1 VDCLSVGILVADHLC
16 DPIDHC
22 PAAGELV
29 ISPRLP
35 LAIGG
40 CASNVAID
48 LKRLGVSVGVVGC
61 VGQDYFGRFVVD
73 ELEAAGVDARG
84 VRTLAD
90 AETSGTLII
99 NVRGEDRRFIHTPG
113 ANARLTVDDIPLER
127 VLTSRVLYVGGY
139 LLMPAL
145 EGEPLASLFRQARA
159 AGVKTVLDIVMP
171 GPGDHMAKLAPV
183 LPQTDLFMPNT
194 DEAALLTGLADPVA
208 QAERFVAA
216 GAGAAV
222 ITCGDAGSVLISHQT
237 RLRAAAHRMDYQGG
251 TGAGDAFVAGTIA
264 GLLAGEDLAGALRW
278 GSAAGASCVRS
289 ISATDSVFTRT
300 EAEQFPRANPLA
312 VELI

>member
-1 VDCLSVGILVADHLC
+1 
-16 DPIDHC
+16 
-22 PAAGELV
+22 
-29 ISPRLP
+29 
-35 LAIGG
+35 
-40 CASNVAID
+40 VAID

-61 VGQDYFGRFVVD
+61 VGHDSFGRFVID
-73 ELEAAGVDARG
+73 ELQRAGVDAG
-84 VRTLAD
+84 GIRTLDD

-113 ANARLTVDDIPLER
+113 ANARLTVADIPLER
-127 VLTSRVLYVGGY
+127 VLQAKVLYVGGY

-171 GPGDHMAKLAPV
+171 GPGDHMGKLAPV
-183 LPQTDLFMPNT
+183 LPETDLFMPNA
-194 DEAALLTGLADPVA
+194 DEAAVLTGLAAPVA

-222 ITCGDAGSVLISHQT
+222 ITCGDAGSVLISRKT
-237 RLRAAAHRMDYQGG
+237 RLRAASHVMDYQGG
-251 TGAGDAFVAGTIA
+251 TGAGDAFVAGAIA

-278 GSAAGASCVRS
+278 GAAVGASCVRS
-289 ISATDSVFTRT
+289 ISATDSVFTRA
-300 EAEQFPRANPLA
+300 EAEQFLRANPLV
-312 VELI
+312 VETL